1 MEFRVKIG
9 EFFWR
14 IILNAENYKEDLVEN
29 CINKYAEI
37 VKKWSLD

>member
-29 CINKYAEI
+29 CINKYAEM
-37 VKKWSLD
+37 VK